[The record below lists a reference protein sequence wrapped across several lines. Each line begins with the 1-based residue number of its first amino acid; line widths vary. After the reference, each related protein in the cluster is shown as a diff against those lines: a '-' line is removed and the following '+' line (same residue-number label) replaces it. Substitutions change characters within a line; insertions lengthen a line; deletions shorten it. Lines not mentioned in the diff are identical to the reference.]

1 MRLDLT
7 RGAFTVALAAALV
20 SSASSAQ
27 AYCRTTT
34 KSVDPSFV
42 PTPDTPCWTEG
53 LPLFWKNRCVG
64 YSMQKDASRS
74 IAFNAAADAMTT
86 AFTRWSAV
94 SCPTASGSG
103 QVSIDIRYLGPVA
116 CGKVQYNQD
125 VGNANII
132 VFRDDVWPHNDANNT
147 LGLTTVTYN
156 PQTGEMYD
164 ADMEINT
171 AQQAITLG
179 DPVPPDGFDFS
190 SIVTHEAGHFLGLAH
205 SQDAQATMYAHYKQ
219 GSTNMRYLATD
230 DVSAICEVYPPD
242 GTRATSAG
250 SVAAAACDPTP
261 RHGYSGDCAPAAGS
275 SKSCGVGPVG
285 ADGDASA
292 WGLLG
297 LGPLAIVV
305 LRRRSKRS

>member
-1 MRLDLT
+1 MRPD
-7 RGAFTVALAAALV
+7 RAWALALTGVLV
-20 SSASSAQ
+20 TLASSAG
-27 AYCRTTT
+27 AFCRTTT
-34 KSVDPSFV
+34 KSVDPSFS
-42 PTPDTPCWTEG
+42 PTPESPCWTAG
-53 LPLFWKNRCVG
+53 LPLYWKNRCVG

-125 VGNANII
+125 VGNANVI

-171 AQQAITLG
+171 AQQAISIT
-179 DPVPPDGFDFS
+179 DPVPQDGFDFS

-205 SQDAQATMYAHYKQ
+205 SQDARATMYAHYKQ
-219 GSTNMRYLATD
+219 GSSNMRYLAAD
-230 DVSAICEVYPPD
+230 DVSAICQVYPPD
-242 GTRATSAG
+242 GTRASSSG

-261 RHGYSGDCAPAAGS
+261 RHGYSGDCAPLTSA
-275 SKSCGVGPVG
+275 SKGCGVGPVNG
-285 ADGDASA
+285 DDDASA
-292 WGLLG
+292 WSLLG
-297 LGPLAIVV
+297 LAPLFVV
-305 LRRRSKRS
+305 MVRRRSKRS